1 MRMRYHSA
9 MSRSLAI
16 VVFPNFELLDL
27 SGPLCAFTAATL
39 HGSPYAVSVVS
50 AQGGRVMS
58 SSGVAIETAKSSPR
72 RRYDTIM
79 AVGGLTA
86 HKLGPD
92 SDPVALVRKLAS
104 GARRV
109 TSVCTGACLLASAG
123 LLEGRRATT
132 HWRYA
137 GALQSRFPKIRVDA
151 DRIFVKDA
159 GVWTSAGVT
168 AGIDLALALIEEDY
182 GTALARKIAR
192 DLVVHHR
199 RHGGQSQFSTLL
211 ELEPTSGRVRQ
222 ALAFARDH
230 LHEALS
236 VERLAAA
243 ACMSSRHFG
252 RLFLSETGETP
263 ARAVERLRIEAARPR
278 VEDTREPLE
287 SIALKVGFGDVERMR
302 RSFVR
307 LFGQTPQT
315 LRRSARSAQRMVRE
329 ADEDHRLGPAPARES
344 HQHQA

>member
-1 MRMRYHSA
+1 MSYDSGMSA
-9 MSRSLAI
+9 RSLAI

-27 SGPLCAFTAATL
+27 SGPLAAFTAATL
-39 HGSPYAVSVVS
+39 HGSPYGVSVLS
-50 AQGGRVMS
+50 AQGGSVMS
-58 SSGVAIETAKSSPR
+58 SSGESIDTSKSSPR
-72 RRYDTIM
+72 RRYDTIK
-79 AVGGLTA
+79 AVGGLPA
-86 HKLGPD
+86 HKLGAD
-92 SDPVALVRKLAS
+92 SDVVVLVRKLAS
-104 GARRV
+104 SARRV
-109 TSVCTGACLLASAG
+109 TSVCTGACLLASANKK
-123 LLEGRRATT
+123 EDHRATT

-137 GALQSRFPKIRVDA
+137 GVLQSRFPKVRVDA

-159 GVWTSAGVT
+159 GIWTSAGVT

-182 GTALARKIAR
+182 GTALAKKIAR

-222 ALAFARDH
+222 ALAFACDH
-230 LHEALS
+230 LHEPLS

-263 ARAVERLRIEAARPR
+263 ARAIERLRIEAARPR
-278 VEDTREPLE
+278 LEESREPLE
-287 SIALKVGFGDVERMR
+287 SIARKVGFGDVERMR

-307 LFGQTPQT
+307 VFGQTPQA
-315 LRRSARSAQRMVRE
+315 LRRLARRSAPS
-329 ADEDHRLGPAPARES
+329 
-344 HQHQA
+344 

>member
-1 MRMRYHSA
+1 LRRPADVLKDHKAANSAMPMRYDRR
-9 MSRSLAI
+9 MSRSVAL
-16 VVFPNFELLDL
+16 VVFPRFELLDL

-39 HGSPYAVSVVS
+39 HGYPYSVSVVS
-50 AQGGRVMS
+50 AQGGS
-58 SSGVAIETAKSSPR
+58 ISSGSGVSIDTTKPSPR
-72 RRYDTIM
+72 RRYDTLM
-79 AVGGLTA
+79 VVGGLTA
-86 HKLGPD
+86 HELPPG
-92 SDPVALVRKLAS
+92 SDTVMLVRKLAA

-109 TSVCTGACLLASAG
+109 TSVCTGAFLLASADC
-123 LLEGRRATT
+123 LEGRRATT

-137 GALQSRFPKIRVDA
+137 GVLQSRFPKTRVDA

-159 GVWTSAGVT
+159 SVWTSAGVT

-182 GTALARKIAR
+182 GTPLAKKIAR

-230 LHEALS
+230 LHEPLS

-263 ARAVERLRIEAARPR
+263 ARAIERLRIEAARPR
-278 VEDTREPLE
+278 VEESREPLE
-287 SIALKVGFGDVERMR
+287 SIARKVGFGDVERMR

-307 LFGQTPQT
+307 LFDQTPQT
-315 LRRSARSAQRMVRE
+315 LRRLARKAQLTS
-329 ADEDHRLGPAPARES
+329 D
-344 HQHQA
+344 QA

>member
-1 MRMRYHSA
+1 MPMRYHPAHVCHRGCPRAPAA
-9 MSRSLAI
+9 MSRSVAI
-16 VVFPNFELLDL
+16 VVFPDFELLDL
-27 SGPLCAFTAATL
+27 SGPLAAFTAATL
-39 HGSPYAVSVVS
+39 HGSPYAVTVVS
-50 AQGGRVMS
+50 AQGGSIVS
-58 SSGVAIETAKSSPR
+58 ISGVSIDTAKQSPR
-72 RRYDTIM
+72 RRYDTLM

-86 HKLGPD
+86 HELGPD
-92 SDPVALVRKLAS
+92 SETVMLVRRLAS

-123 LLEGRRATT
+123 LLDGRRATT

-137 GALQSRFPKIRVDA
+137 AVLQSRFPKIRVDA
-151 DRIFVKDA
+151 DRIFVKD
-159 GVWTSAGVT
+159 GDIWTSAGVT
-168 AGIDLALALIEEDY
+168 AGIDLTLALIEEDY
-182 GTALARKIAR
+182 GTALAKKIAR

-230 LHEALS
+230 LHEPLS
-236 VERLAAA
+236 VERLADA

-252 RLFLSETGETP
+252 RLFLTETGETP
-263 ARAVERLRIEAARPR
+263 ARAVERLRIEAARPK
-278 VEDTREPLE
+278 VEESREPLE
-287 SIALKVGFGDVERMR
+287 SIARKLGFGDVERMR

-315 LRRSARSAQRMVRE
+315 LRRMARKEQRTAGSALS
-329 ADEDHRLGPAPARES
+329 
-344 HQHQA
+344 